1 MSGGINFGNI
11 FNAALQVGLG
21 ALTGGTSLLA
31 TAAMSFAKQLFTQVF
46 NQVVDALPIPQ
57 TVKDAMQAAF
67 AAGIGDYQ
75 GLRSEAYELIQ
86 NAANSDPRGNFTGD
100 LDRAVND
107 LYRGMDNL
115 LREGIR
121 RSRSAAGGAEG
132 GSGGESWLI
141 AMAEALGSLMGDKA
155 EKMLQALSAAEA
167 VNSRSVGNND
177 QAGQA
182 RQAREFNLQMARFQ
196 GFAQEF
202 SIVSNAASTAIKAVG
217 EGAGGVARKQ

>member
-11 FNAALQVGLG
+11 FNAALQIGLG

-57 TVKDAMQAAF
+57 PLKDAMQAAF

-75 GLRSEAYELIQ
+75 GLKREAFELIQ
-86 NAANSDPRGNFTGD
+86 NAANSDSRGNFTGD

-107 LYRGMDNL
+107 LYRGMDDMF
-115 LREGIR
+115 REAIR
-121 RSRSAAGGAEG
+121 RTRRTGGG
-132 GSGGESWLI
+132 GGGEGESWLV
-141 AMAEALGSLMGDKA
+141 AMAEALGNLMGDKA
-155 EKMLQALSAAEA
+155 EKMLQALSAAES
-167 VNSRSVGNND
+167 VNARSVGNND

-196 GFAQEF
+196 AFAQEF
-202 SIVSNAASTAIKAVG
+202 NIVSNAASTAIKAVG
-217 EGAGGVARKQ
+217 EGASGVARKQ